1 VKKLTYL
8 FDTHAMNW
16 KNVCENY
23 PKQWILAE
31 AIEAHSE
38 SGKRILDQLAVLNSF
53 SDSLT
58 AMRSYKELHKI
69 SPQRELYVLHTT
81 RKILDISERRWIGIR
96 GNQ

>member
-1 VKKLTYL
+1 MILT
-8 FDTHAMNW
+8 FKEEAMNW

-69 SPQRELYVLHTT
+69 SPQRELYVLHTE